1 MIFKLNLK
9 MFDGAC
15 GASSGTGDGT
25 GTATSGVNE
34 GTSSGANNS
43 KDLSKVV
50 YGKQP
55 VVAENTSSN
64 TQDDAQSRYNE
75 YRNGEGKDFINKEI
89 ENAVKRR
96 FKDHSELKKS
106 NGKMQSVMNAVA
118 MKYGIDPTDT
128 DGILKA
134 VAEDESYYETAADE
148 AGMSVEQ
155 YKKMKQLE
163 AENAQLQAIR
173 QEEDRRKEFDAKYA
187 EWSMQADFA
196 RNEYPN
202 LDLNT
207 EMQNKDFFGLLTRG
221 IDVKTAYQVIHQ
233 DEIVQSAISTATQRT
248 AQAVQQQTVNNIRSK
263 GLRPDESA
271 GSSQAGFTFKTDPHK
286 WTKADR
292 EEIAKRV
299 AMGEKIRL

>member
-1 MIFKLNLK
+1 
-9 MFDGAC
+9 MFDSAG
-15 GASSGTGDGT
+15 GASSGAGDGT
-25 GTATSGVNE
+25 GTATSGVE
-34 GTSSGANNS
+34 SASSGANNGN
-43 KDLSKVV
+43 DLSKVV

-55 VVAENTSSN
+55 TVAENTSSD

-155 YKKMKQLE
+155 YKKMKRLE

-202 LDLNT
+202 LDLNA

-221 IDVKTAYQVIHQ
+221 IDVKTAYQIVHQ
-233 DEIVQSAISTATQRT
+233 DEIVQNAISTATQRT

-263 GLRPDESA
+263 GLRPNENA

-292 EEIAKRV
+292 AEIAKRV
-299 AMGEKIRL
+299 AGGEIIKL

>member
-1 MIFKLNLK
+1 MIFKVNLK
-9 MFDGAC
+9 MFDGAG

-25 GTATSGVNE
+25 GTVTSGANE
-34 GTSSGANNS
+34 GTSSSANNG

-55 VVAENTSSN
+55 TVTENTSSD

-271 GSSQAGFTFKTDPHK
+271 GSSQAGFTFKADPHK

-299 AMGEKIRL
+299 ARGEKIRL

>member
-9 MFDGAC
+9 MFDGAG

-25 GTATSGVNE
+25 GTATSGANE
-34 GTSSGANNS
+34 GTSSGANNG

-55 VVAENTSSN
+55 TVAENTSSN

-106 NGKMQSVMNAVA
+106 NNKMQSVMNAVA

-173 QEEDRRKEFDAKYA
+173 QEEERRKEFDAKYA

-196 RNEYPN
+196 KNEYPN

-221 IDVKTAYQVIHQ
+221 IDVKTAYQVIHH

-271 GSSQAGFTFKTDPHK
+271 GSSQAGFTFKADPHK

-299 AMGEKIRL
+299 ARGEKIRL

>member
-9 MFDGAC
+9 MFDGAG

-34 GTSSGANNS
+34 GTSSGANNG

-55 VVAENTSSN
+55 TVAENTSSD

-106 NGKMQSVMNAVA
+106 NEKMQSVMNAVA

-173 QEEDRRKEFDAKYA
+173 QEEDRRREFDAKYA

-221 IDVKTAYQVIHQ
+221 IDVKTAYQVIHH

-271 GSSQAGFTFKTDPHK
+271 GSSQAGFTFKADPHK

-299 AMGEKIRL
+299 ARGEKIRL

>member
-1 MIFKLNLK
+1 
-9 MFDGAC
+9 MFDGAG

-34 GTSSGANNS
+34 GTSSGANNG

-55 VVAENTSSN
+55 AVAENTSSD

-271 GSSQAGFTFKTDPHK
+271 GSSQAGFTFKADPHK

-299 AMGEKIRL
+299 ARGEKITL

>member
-9 MFDGAC
+9 MFDGAG

-25 GTATSGVNE
+25 ATSGANE

-55 VVAENTSSN
+55 TVAENTSSD

-196 RNEYPN
+196 RNDYPN

-271 GSSQAGFTFKTDPHK
+271 GSSQAGFTFKADPHK

-299 AMGEKIRL
+299 ARGEKITL

>member
-9 MFDGAC
+9 MFDGAG

-25 GTATSGVNE
+25 GTATSGENE
-34 GTSSGANNS
+34 GTSSGANNG

-55 VVAENTSSN
+55 TVAENTSSN

-106 NGKMQSVMNAVA
+106 NDKMQSVMNAVA

-173 QEEDRRKEFDAKYA
+173 QEEERRKEFDAKYA

-196 RNEYPN
+196 KNEYPN

-221 IDVKTAYQVIHQ
+221 IDVKTAYQVIHH

-271 GSSQAGFTFKTDPHK
+271 GSSQAGFTFKADPHK

-299 AMGEKIRL
+299 ARGEKIRL

>member
-1 MIFKLNLK
+1 
-9 MFDGAC
+9 MFDGAG

-34 GTSSGANNS
+34 GTSSSANNS

-55 VVAENTSSN
+55 AVAENTSSD

-148 AGMSVEQ
+148 AGMPVEQ

-202 LDLNT
+202 LDLNA

-233 DEIVQSAISTATQRT
+233 DEIVQNAISTATQRT

-263 GLRPDESA
+263 GLRPNENA
-271 GSSQAGFTFKTDPHK
+271 GSSQAGFTFKADPHK

-292 EEIAKRV
+292 AEIAKRV
-299 AMGEKIRL
+299 AGGEIIKL

>member
-9 MFDGAC
+9 MFDGAG

-25 GTATSGVNE
+25 GTATSGANE

-55 VVAENTSSN
+55 TVAENTSSD

-106 NGKMQSVMNAVA
+106 NGRMQSVMNAVA

-271 GSSQAGFTFKTDPHK
+271 GSSQAGFTFKADPHK

-299 AMGEKIRL
+299 ARGEKITL

>member
-1 MIFKLNLK
+1 
-9 MFDGAC
+9 MFDGAG

-25 GTATSGVNE
+25 GTATSGANE
-34 GTSSGANNS
+34 GTSSGANNG

-55 VVAENTSSN
+55 TVTENTSSD

-271 GSSQAGFTFKTDPHK
+271 GSSQAGFTFKADPHK

-299 AMGEKIRL
+299 ARGEKIRL

>member
-1 MIFKLNLK
+1 MKFKINLQ
-9 MFDGAC
+9 MFDGAG
-15 GASSGTGDGT
+15 GAASGAGDGT
-25 GTATSGVNE
+25 SAGTSGVN
-34 GTSSGANNS
+34 GSTSASANNS
-43 KDLSKVV
+43 NDLSNVV

-55 VVAENTSSN
+55 ENAEGTASN

-96 FKDHSELKKS
+96 FKDHSKLKEA
-106 NGKMQSVMNAVA
+106 NGKMQSVMNALA
-118 MKYGIDPTDT
+118 SKYGVDVNDT
-128 DGILKA
+128 DGLLKA
-134 VAEDESYYETAADE
+134 VADDEAYYETAAEE

-173 QEEDRRKEFDAKYA
+173 EEEDRRREFDAKYA
-187 EWSMQADFA
+187 EWSMQAEMAKNDF
-196 RNEYPN
+196 PN

-207 EMQNKDFFGLLTRG
+207 EMQNKDFFALLTRG
-221 IDVKTAYQVIHQ
+221 IDVKTAFRVIHQ
-233 DEIVQSAISTATQRT
+233 DEIVNNAISTATQRT
-248 AQAVQQQTVNNIRSK
+248 AQAVQQQTVNNIRTK

-271 GSSQAGFTFKTDPHK
+271 GSAQAGFTYKADPHK

-292 EEIAKRV
+292 AEIAKRV
-299 AMGEKIRL
+299 ARGEVIKL

>member
-9 MFDGAC
+9 MFDGAG

-25 GTATSGVNE
+25 GTATSGANE

-55 VVAENTSSN
+55 TVAEDTSSN

-106 NGKMQSVMNAVA
+106 NDKMQSVMNAVA

-173 QEEDRRKEFDAKYA
+173 QEENRRKEFDAKYA

-196 RNEYPN
+196 KNEYPN

-221 IDVKTAYQVIHQ
+221 IDVKTAYQVIHH

-271 GSSQAGFTFKTDPHK
+271 GSSQAGFTFKADPHK

-299 AMGEKIRL
+299 ARGEKIRL

>member
-9 MFDGAC
+9 MFDGAG

-25 GTATSGVNE
+25 GTATSGENE
-34 GTSSGANNS
+34 GTSSGANNG

-55 VVAENTSSN
+55 TVAEDTSSN

-106 NGKMQSVMNAVA
+106 NDKMQSVMNAVA

-196 RNEYPN
+196 KNEYPN

-207 EMQNKDFFGLLTRG
+207 EMQNKNFFGLLTRG
-221 IDVKTAYQVIHQ
+221 IDVKTAYQVIHH

-271 GSSQAGFTFKTDPHK
+271 GSSQAGFTFKADPHK

-299 AMGEKIRL
+299 ARGEKIRL

>member
-1 MIFKLNLK
+1 
-9 MFDGAC
+9 MFDGAG

-25 GTATSGVNE
+25 GTATSGANK

-43 KDLSKVV
+43 KFV

-55 VVAENTSSN
+55 TVAENTSSD

-155 YKKMKQLE
+155 YKKMKRLE

-233 DEIVQSAISTATQRT
+233 DDIVQSAISTATQRT

-271 GSSQAGFTFKTDPHK
+271 GSSQAGFTFKADPHK

-299 AMGEKIRL
+299 ASGEKIRL

>member
-9 MFDGAC
+9 MFDGAG

-25 GTATSGVNE
+25 GTATSGANE

-55 VVAENTSSN
+55 TVAENTSSD

-271 GSSQAGFTFKTDPHK
+271 GSSQAGFTFKADPHK

-299 AMGEKIRL
+299 ASGEKIKL

>member
-9 MFDGAC
+9 MFDGA
-15 GASSGTGDGT
+15 GSASSGTGDGT

-55 VVAENTSSN
+55 TVTENTSSD

-271 GSSQAGFTFKTDPHK
+271 GSSQAGFTFKADPHK

-299 AMGEKIRL
+299 ARGKKITL

>member
-9 MFDGAC
+9 MFDGAG

-25 GTATSGVNE
+25 GTATSGANE

-55 VVAENTSSN
+55 TVAEDTSSN

-89 ENAVKRR
+89 ENPVKPILN
-96 FKDHSELKKS
+96 DHSEVKKS
-106 NGKMQSVMNAVA
+106 NDTMQSVMNAVA

-196 RNEYPN
+196 KNEYPN

-207 EMQNKDFFGLLTRG
+207 EMQNKDFFGLLIRG
-221 IDVKTAYQVIHQ
+221 IDVKTAYQVIHH

-271 GSSQAGFTFKTDPHK
+271 GSSQAGFTFKADPHK

-299 AMGEKIRL
+299 ARGEKIRL

>member
-1 MIFKLNLK
+1 
-9 MFDGAC
+9 MFDGAG

-34 GTSSGANNS
+34 GTSSGANNG

-55 VVAENTSSN
+55 AVAENTSSD

-163 AENAQLQAIR
+163 SENAQLQAIR

-196 RNEYPN
+196 RNDYPN

-271 GSSQAGFTFKTDPHK
+271 GSSQAGFTFKADPHK

-299 AMGEKIRL
+299 AMGEKIPL

>member
-9 MFDGAC
+9 MFDGAG

-25 GTATSGVNE
+25 GTATSGANE

-55 VVAENTSSN
+55 TVAEDTSSN

-106 NGKMQSVMNAVA
+106 NDKMQSVMNAVA

-173 QEEDRRKEFDAKYA
+173 QEENRWNEFDVKYA
-187 EWSMQADFA
+187 EWSMQADCA
-196 RNEYPN
+196 KNEYPN

-271 GSSQAGFTFKTDPHK
+271 GSSQAGFTFKADPHK

-299 AMGEKIRL
+299 ARGEKIRL

>member
-9 MFDGAC
+9 MFDGAD

-25 GTATSGVNE
+25 GTVTSGANE
-34 GTSSGANNS
+34 GTSSGANNG

-55 VVAENTSSN
+55 TVAENTSSD

-89 ENAVKRR
+89 ETAVKRR

-271 GSSQAGFTFKTDPHK
+271 GSSQAGFTFKADPHK

-299 AMGEKIRL
+299 ARGEKIRL

>member
-9 MFDGAC
+9 MFDGA
-15 GASSGTGDGT
+15 GSASSGTGDGT

-55 VVAENTSSN
+55 TVTENTSSD

-271 GSSQAGFTFKTDPHK
+271 GSSQAGFTFKADPHK

-299 AMGEKIRL
+299 ARGEKITL

>member
-9 MFDGAC
+9 MFDGAG

-25 GTATSGVNE
+25 GTATSGENE
-34 GTSSGANNS
+34 GTSSGANNG

-55 VVAENTSSN
+55 TVAEDTSSN

-106 NGKMQSVMNAVA
+106 NDKMQSVMNAVA

-173 QEEDRRKEFDAKYA
+173 QEEERRKEFDAKYA

-196 RNEYPN
+196 KNEYPN

-207 EMQNKDFFGLLTRG
+207 EMQNKDFFGLLARG
-221 IDVKTAYQVIHQ
+221 IDVKTAYQVIHH

-271 GSSQAGFTFKTDPHK
+271 GSSQAGFTFKADPHK

-299 AMGEKIRL
+299 AKGEKIRL

>member
-9 MFDGAC
+9 LFDGAG

-34 GTSSGANNS
+34 GTSSGANNG

-55 VVAENTSSN
+55 AVAENTSSD

-196 RNEYPN
+196 RNDYPN

-271 GSSQAGFTFKTDPHK
+271 GSSQAGFTFKADPHK

-299 AMGEKIRL
+299 AMGEKIPL

>member
-9 MFDGAC
+9 MFDGAG

-25 GTATSGVNE
+25 GTATSGANE

-55 VVAENTSSN
+55 TVAEDTSSN
-64 TQDDAQSRYNE
+64 TRDDAQSRYNE

-106 NGKMQSVMNAVA
+106 NDKMQSVMNAVA

-173 QEEDRRKEFDAKYA
+173 QEEDRRREFDAKYA
-187 EWSMQADFA
+187 EWCMQADFA
-196 RNEYPN
+196 KNEYPN

-221 IDVKTAYQVIHQ
+221 IDVKTAYQVIHH
-233 DEIVQSAISTATQRT
+233 DEIIQSAISTAT
-248 AQAVQQQTVNNIRSK
+248 QAVQQQTVNNIRSK

-271 GSSQAGFTFKTDPHK
+271 GSSQAGFTFKADPHK

-299 AMGEKIRL
+299 ARGEKIRL

>member
-9 MFDGAC
+9 MFDGAG

-25 GTATSGVNE
+25 GTATSGANE

-55 VVAENTSSN
+55 TVAENTSSD

-196 RNEYPN
+196 RNDYPN

-271 GSSQAGFTFKTDPHK
+271 GSSQAGFTFKADPHK

-299 AMGEKIRL
+299 ARGEKITL

>member
-9 MFDGAC
+9 MFDGAG

-25 GTATSGVNE
+25 GTATSGANE
-34 GTSSGANNS
+34 GTSSSANNS

-55 VVAENTSSN
+55 TVAENTSSD

-271 GSSQAGFTFKTDPHK
+271 GSSQAGFTFKADPHK

-299 AMGEKIRL
+299 ARGEKIRL

>member
-1 MIFKLNLK
+1 
-9 MFDGAC
+9 MFDGA
-15 GASSGTGDGT
+15 GSASSGTGDGT

-55 VVAENTSSN
+55 TVTENTSSD

-271 GSSQAGFTFKTDPHK
+271 GSSQAGFTFKADPHK

-299 AMGEKIRL
+299 ARGEKITL

>member
-9 MFDGAC
+9 MFDGA
-15 GASSGTGDGT
+15 GSASSGTGDGT
-25 GTATSGVNE
+25 GTATSGENE

-55 VVAENTSSN
+55 TVAEDTSSN

-106 NGKMQSVMNAVA
+106 NDKMQSVMNAVA

-187 EWSMQADFA
+187 EWCMQADFA
-196 RNEYPN
+196 KNEYPN

-221 IDVKTAYQVIHQ
+221 IDVKTAYQVIHH

-271 GSSQAGFTFKTDPHK
+271 GSSQAGFTFKADPHK

-299 AMGEKIRL
+299 ARGEKIRL

>member
-9 MFDGAC
+9 MFDGAG

-25 GTATSGVNE
+25 GTATSGANE

-55 VVAENTSSN
+55 TVAEDTSSN

-106 NGKMQSVMNAVA
+106 NNKMQSVMNAVA

-196 RNEYPN
+196 KNEYPN

-271 GSSQAGFTFKTDPHK
+271 GSSQAGFTFKADPHK

-299 AMGEKIRL
+299 ARGEKIRL

>member
-9 MFDGAC
+9 MFDGAG

-25 GTATSGVNE
+25 GTATSGANE
-34 GTSSGANNS
+34 GTSSGANNG

-55 VVAENTSSN
+55 TVTENTSSD

-271 GSSQAGFTFKTDPHK
+271 GSSQAGFTFKADPHK

-299 AMGEKIRL
+299 ARGEKIRL

>member
-9 MFDGAC
+9 MFDGA
-15 GASSGTGDGT
+15 GSASSGTGDGT
-25 GTATSGVNE
+25 GTATSGANE

-55 VVAENTSSN
+55 TVAENTSSD

-106 NGKMQSVMNAVA
+106 NGKMQSVINAVA

-196 RNEYPN
+196 KNEYPN

-233 DEIVQSAISTATQRT
+233 DEIVQNAISTATQRT

-271 GSSQAGFTFKTDPHK
+271 GSSQAGFTFKADPHK

-299 AMGEKIRL
+299 ARGEKIRL

>member
-9 MFDGAC
+9 MFDGAG

-25 GTATSGVNE
+25 GTATSGAIE

-55 VVAENTSSN
+55 TVAEDTSSN

-106 NGKMQSVMNAVA
+106 NNKMQSVMNAVA

-196 RNEYPN
+196 KNEYPN

-221 IDVKTAYQVIHQ
+221 IDVKTAYQVIHH

-271 GSSQAGFTFKTDPHK
+271 GSSQAGFTFKADPHK

-299 AMGEKIRL
+299 ARGEKIRL

>member
-9 MFDGAC
+9 MFDGAG

-25 GTATSGVNE
+25 GTATSGANE

-55 VVAENTSSN
+55 TVAEDTSSN

-106 NGKMQSVMNAVA
+106 NDKMQSVMNAVA

-196 RNEYPN
+196 KNEYPN

-207 EMQNKDFFGLLTRG
+207 EMQNKDFFGLLIRG

-271 GSSQAGFTFKTDPHK
+271 GSSQAGFTFKADPHK

-299 AMGEKIRL
+299 ARGEKIRL

>member
-9 MFDGAC
+9 MFDGAG

-34 GTSSGANNS
+34 GTSSGANNG

-55 VVAENTSSN
+55 AVAENTLSD

-163 AENAQLQAIR
+163 AENAQLQAIK

-271 GSSQAGFTFKTDPHK
+271 GSSQAGFTFKADPHK

-299 AMGEKIRL
+299 ASGEKIKL

>member
-1 MIFKLNLK
+1 
-9 MFDGAC
+9 MFDGAG
-15 GASSGTGDGT
+15 GASSGTGDGS
-25 GTATSGVNE
+25 GTATSGANE

-55 VVAENTSSN
+55 TVAENTSSD

-106 NGKMQSVMNAVA
+106 NGKMQSVMNALS

-134 VAEDESYYETAADE
+134 VAEDTTYYETAADE

-196 RNEYPN
+196 KNEYPN

-271 GSSQAGFTFKTDPHK
+271 GSSQAGFTFKADPHK

-299 AMGEKIRL
+299 ARGEKITL

>member
-9 MFDGAC
+9 MFDGAG

-34 GTSSGANNS
+34 GTSSGANNG

-55 VVAENTSSN
+55 AVAENTSSD

-196 RNEYPN
+196 RNDYPN

-271 GSSQAGFTFKTDPHK
+271 GSSQAGFTFKADPHK

-299 AMGEKIRL
+299 AMGEKIPL

>member
-9 MFDGAC
+9 MFDGAG
-15 GASSGTGDGT
+15 GASSGTGDGS
-25 GTATSGVNE
+25 GTATSGANE

-55 VVAENTSSN
+55 TVAENTSSD

-196 RNEYPN
+196 RNDYPN

-263 GLRPDESA
+263 GLRPNENA

-299 AMGEKIRL
+299 AGGEKITL

>member
-1 MIFKLNLK
+1 
-9 MFDGAC
+9 MFDGAS
-15 GASSGTGDGT
+15 GASSGAGDGT

-43 KDLSKVV
+43 NDLSKVV

-55 VVAENTSSN
+55 TGAEGASADM
-64 TQDDAQSRYNE
+64 QDDAQSRYNE

-89 ENAVKRR
+89 ESAIKRR

-106 NGKMQSVMNAVA
+106 NGEMQSVMNAVA
-118 MKYGIDPTDT
+118 VKYGLDPTDIK
-128 DGILKA
+128 GILKA

-233 DEIVQSAISTATQRT
+233 DEIVQNAINTATQRT

-263 GLRPDESA
+263 GLRPDENA

-299 AMGEKIRL
+299 AGGEKIRL

>member
-9 MFDGAC
+9 MFDGAG

-25 GTATSGVNE
+25 GTATSGANE

-55 VVAENTSSN
+55 TVAENTSSE

-271 GSSQAGFTFKTDPHK
+271 GSSQAGFTFKADPHK

-299 AMGEKIRL
+299 ARGEKITL

>member
-9 MFDGAC
+9 MFDGAG

-25 GTATSGVNE
+25 GTATSGANE

-55 VVAENTSSN
+55 TVAENTSSD

-163 AENAQLQAIR
+163 AENEQLQAIR

-196 RNEYPN
+196 RNDYPN

-271 GSSQAGFTFKTDPHK
+271 GSSQAGFTFKADPHK

-299 AMGEKIRL
+299 ARGEKITL